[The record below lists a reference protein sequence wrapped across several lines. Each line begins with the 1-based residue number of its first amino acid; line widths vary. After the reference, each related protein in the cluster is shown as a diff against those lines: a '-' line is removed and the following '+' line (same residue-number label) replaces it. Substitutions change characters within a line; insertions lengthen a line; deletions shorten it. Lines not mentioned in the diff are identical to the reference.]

1 MYDDVCAVK
10 PLSVKTVFF
19 VAQTKFVVIPC
30 TLQAAHLIHPVR
42 QLGIQVYFKIRK
54 NFLRKSSMLM
64 CLLLWGTNITNV
76 LNVQKNNRNYRFFFF
91 LFVKSNLKDQIQ
103 DVNFA
108 QRSLDKR
115 IFI

>member
-54 NFLRKSSMLM
+54 KFPLEK
-64 CLLLWGTNITNV
+64 
-76 LNVQKNNRNYRFFFF
+76 LNVN
-91 LFVKSNLKDQIQ
+91 V
-103 DVNFA
+103 
-108 QRSLDKR
+108 
-115 IFI
+115 FIVVGHQYHKCAKCSEK